1 MEKRHPTSLTRVLGA
16 LTSRRPLFSAII
28 GTGAALALA
37 TTSKVEAQEATA
49 MASQPP
55 ADGES
60 PLPVNLVAKIAGED
74 LVNDWIKVVSESDM
88 LTTHTHENLE
98 VTAGEALPSAAIDC
112 SRFRSYSAM
121 ASGQKGPV
129 SFRLEISPDAGSTW
143 FWHPDGES
151 AVDQYPVKSGVV
163 VAPHCR
169 LVVVNQD
176 PADQIVQSWLV
187 LTR

>member
-1 MEKRHPTSLTRVLGA
+1 MERRHPSSLTRVLGA

-37 TTSKVEAQEATA
+37 TTSEVEAQQATA
-49 MASQPP
+49 MASQPE
-55 ADGES
+55 ADEES
-60 PLPVNLVAKIAGED
+60 PVPVNLVAKIAGED
-74 LVNDWIKVVSESDM
+74 LANDWIKVVSEPDM
-88 LTTHTHENLE
+88 LTTHTHESPE
-98 VTAGEALPSAAIDC
+98 IKAGEALPSAAIDS

-121 ASGQKGPV
+121 ASGQSGPV
-129 SFRLEISPDAGSTW
+129 SFRLEISPDDGLTW

-151 AVDQYPVKSGVV
+151 AVDQYPVMSGGL
-163 VAPHCR
+163 VAPRCR
-169 LVVVNQD
+169 LVVANQD